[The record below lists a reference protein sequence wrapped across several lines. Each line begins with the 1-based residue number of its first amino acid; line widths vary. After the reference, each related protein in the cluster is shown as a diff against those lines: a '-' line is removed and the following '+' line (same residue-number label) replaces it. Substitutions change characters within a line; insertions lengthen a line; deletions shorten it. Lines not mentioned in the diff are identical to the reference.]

1 MRKALAL
8 LGAAFVALAIGMC
21 FATVAHACDPVTG
34 EGCNMGGGGGGNNN
48 PPPSTGTTTPS
59 NPGGGFTCQSSGNTT
74 VCSSGGGTTSGTTP
88 STPTQPTT
96 PTDSGP
102 SVQPGAFTPTASLNG
117 SPPAAGSGT
126 ASDAQPVSNTVPGSN
141 TGTDAA
147 AGGMAL
153 GGVALAATAA
163 KSPPKKDPSEQ
174 DTNEFRWRITSSASY
189 GIAGVTNFEIQPMLP
204 DGSYG
209 HSTHL
214 QYIGIGPSLGAGVSN
229 LSDWERIQT
238 NNAMHF
244 DNSLDGPKFRGIGC
258 QLSLPSIGLGGRGPG
273 ALNQSAGSAMG
284 IYGMG
289 GHYVN
294 PDGKSIGANL
304 IGVNVGYWHTIGSP

>member
-8 LGAAFVALAIGMC
+8 VGTALVALAIGMC
-21 FATVAHACDPVTG
+21 FSTVAHACDPVTG
-34 EGCNMGGGGGGNNN
+34 EGCDMGGNNNN
-48 PPPSTGTTTPS
+48 PPPATAAPA
-59 NPGGGFTCQSSGNTT
+59 NPGGGFTCQSSGSTT
-74 VCSSGGGTTSGTTP
+74 VCSSGGAPP
-88 STPTQPTT
+88 STGSTSTQPSA
-96 PTDSGP
+96 PTDTGP

-126 ASDAQPVSNTVPGSN
+126 ASDAQPVSNTDPGS
-141 TGTDAA
+141 TAGTDAA
-147 AGGMAL
+147 AGGIAL
-153 GGVALAATAA
+153 VGVGLAATAA

-209 HSTHL
+209 HSTQL
-214 QYIGIGPSLGAGVSN
+214 QYIGIGPSLGAGVTN

-238 NNAMHF
+238 KNAMHF
-244 DNSLDGPKFRGIGC
+244 DNSLDGPKFHGLGC

-284 IYGMG
+284 IAGMG

-294 PDGKSIGANL
+294 PDGNSIGANL

>member
-8 LGAAFVALAIGMC
+8 LGTAMVALAIGMC
-21 FATVAHACDPVTG
+21 FSTVAHACDPVTG
-34 EGCNMGGGGGGNNN
+34 EGCDMGGGGSNPTA
-48 PPPSTGTTTPS
+48 PPPAAPS
-59 NPGGGFTCQSSGNTT
+59 NPGGGFTCQSSGSTT
-74 VCSSGGGTTSGTTP
+74 VCSSGGGTT
-88 STPTQPTT
+88 TPTQPTT
-96 PTDSGP
+96 PNTDSGPTDSGP

-126 ASDAQPVSNTVPGSN
+126 ASDAQPVSNKDPGS
-141 TGTDAA
+141 TAGTDAA
-147 AGGMAL
+147 AGGIAL

-163 KSPPKKDPSEQ
+163 KSPPTKDPSEQ
-174 DTNEFRWRITSSASY
+174 DTTEFRWRITSSASY

-209 HSTHL
+209 HSTYL

-229 LSDWERIQT
+229 LSDWERIQSK
-238 NNAMHF
+238 NAMHF

-258 QLSLPSIGLGGRGPG
+258 QLSLPSIGLGGRGPD

-284 IYGMG
+284 IPGLG